1 MKEYLRAVGYA
12 MITIVAVLF
21 GMGLAEFGYLT
32 AAVYFGLTKGQTAA
46 AILGISLVAGAV
58 KTARERRR
66 QRSRCEAME
75 KAIRYDFLIERV
87 RRGEIGDLRLQVDFT
102 LQEAY
107 TDAEGRRVRAI
118 RYKADFTY
126 RERDGGTRNH
136 PPPKGGEAGK
146 INEETRLKKR
156 NPPPGG
162 KRNRRS
168 HPAGGG
174 KGGAAGG
181 WNR

>member
-1 MKEYLRAVGYA
+1 MIAWKSGGRQGNTWCPPLSMPCRAVRKHGGFPPFTPAASIVQERTRPGNNPRPGAPAKGAPGHPYTKKREAPPCLGPSGGWRPCGARKARYFTPEKTLKNGPLRYA
-12 MITIVAVLF
+12 
-21 GMGLAEFGYLT
+21 LT
-32 AAVYFGLTKGQTAA
+32 
-46 AILGISLVAGAV
+46 
-58 KTARERRR
+58 
-66 QRSRCEAME
+66 
-75 KAIRYDFLIERV
+75 
-87 RRGEIGDLRLQVDFT
+87 
-102 LQEAY
+102 
-107 TDAEGRRVRAI
+107 
-118 RYKADFTY
+118 
-126 RERDGGTRNH
+126 ERDGGTRNH
-136 PPPKGGEAGK
+136 TPPKGGEAGK